1 MKITISVYDFRDA
14 FKRAG
19 RENQF
24 SYEGLSVL
32 FDYLEERETDIGEEW
47 ELDVIALCCDFAE
60 ESWQDIAENHSIDL
74 ADIDDDEEKM
84 QVVMDYLTDEG
95 VFIGVTGENIVY
107 RQF

>member
-1 MKITISVYDFRDA
+1 MKVTINVSDFRDA
-14 FKRAG
+14 FHRCG
-19 RENQF
+19 RGSQF
-24 SYEGLSVL
+24 SYEGLEIL
-32 FDYLEERETDIGEEW
+32 FDYLEECETDIGEEY
-47 ELDVIALCCDFAE
+47 ELDVIAICCDFAE

-84 QVVMDYLTDEG
+84 QAVMDYLTDEG